1 MHATDIWR
9 SCESCSRPGGG
20 AIALT
25 TVRFGERC
33 LYASAREGHLEIVQA
48 LLSSHPGLLMLN
60 TDRGNSC
67 LDAAVTHRATL
78 DFVVHVLQIVT
89 QMLLEVGVDVM
100 MLRDVQGDNCICLAF
115 KRGHTG
121 GNSGTGCGTRGVGA
135 SVQSDS

>member
-1 MHATDIWR
+1 MEKGCLV
-9 SCESCSRPGGG
+9 SGSRGQQ
-20 AIALT
+20 LHQSLNET
-25 TVRFGERC
+25 LDLF
-33 LYASAREGHLEIVQA
+33 SARSWFEVVIFI
-48 LLSSHPGLLMLN
+48 SS
-60 TDRGNSC
+60 
-67 LDAAVTHRATL
+67 
-78 DFVVHVLQIVT
+78 LQIVT